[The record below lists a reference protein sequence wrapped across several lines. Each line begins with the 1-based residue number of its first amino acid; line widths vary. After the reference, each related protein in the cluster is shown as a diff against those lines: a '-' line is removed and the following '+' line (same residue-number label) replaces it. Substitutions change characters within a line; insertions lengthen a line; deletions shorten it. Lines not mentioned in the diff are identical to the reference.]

1 MKIAIKAAA
10 LAVALFGLFG
20 PTSVRATDME
30 DYRWDPDRSNCRIV
44 EFHTTNRWGD
54 DVTIRRR
61 VCD

>member
-20 PTSVRATDME
+20 PTSVRATDMD
-30 DYRWDPDRSNCRIV
+30 DYRWNPDGSNCRIV
-44 EFHTTNRWGD
+44 EFRTTNRWGD